1 MKKII
6 LGLSIVSLM
15 FACNSKPAGTE
26 EEVSQEVVENGT
38 TESEKGVSFLS
49 PKAGETVTS
58 PVKVVMGVA
67 GMTVEPAGELHE
79 GKGHHHIVIDGGAI
93 PKGTVVPADSLN
105 IHFGKGQT
113 ETTLDLSAGKHTLTL
128 QFADGLHQSYGE
140 EWSKTIEVTVE

>member
-6 LGLSIVSLM
+6 LGISVISMM
-15 FACNSKPAGTE
+15 FACNSKPAGTNE
-26 EEVSQEVVENGT
+26 EINQEVVEGAASSN
-38 TESEKGVSFLS
+38 EAGVFFRS
-49 PKAGETVTS
+49 PEEGATVTS
-58 PVKVVMGVA
+58 PVKVEMGVE

-113 ETTLDLSAGKHTLTL
+113 ETTLDLSPGKHTLTL

-140 EWSKTIEVTVE
+140 EWSKTIEITVE